1 MKNMKKVMIGIAILA
16 MVLIIMMGSVN
27 AASLTTSGEKV
38 SKGETVTITVNMEPS
53 RATEVNLKYDANI
66 FEYVSS
72 SDSIMVTDKG
82 GEIIATYLTPDG
94 TSTISQMSFT
104 FKAKENSEGANFEV
118 TGFTTDVKGDTVNNN
133 VTVVVADKEV
143 PVDPDQPTNP
153 DQPVN
158 PDQPTN
164 PEQPS
169 DNGDKV
175 TTTETNGNEIVG
187 TDGKV
192 ITKLP
197 QTGAPIFIG
206 IVAIIAVGV
215 IALVVK
221 KTK

>member
-158 PDQPTN
+158 PDQP
-164 PEQPS
+164 S

-175 TTTETNGNEIVG
+175 TTTETNDNEIVG

-197 QTGAPIFIG
+197 QTGAPIFVG

>member
-133 VTVVVADKEV
+133 VTVVVADEEV

-158 PDQPTN
+158 PDQP
-164 PEQPS
+164 S

-175 TTTETNGNEIVG
+175 TTTETNDNEIVG

-197 QTGAPIFIG
+197 QTGAPIFVG